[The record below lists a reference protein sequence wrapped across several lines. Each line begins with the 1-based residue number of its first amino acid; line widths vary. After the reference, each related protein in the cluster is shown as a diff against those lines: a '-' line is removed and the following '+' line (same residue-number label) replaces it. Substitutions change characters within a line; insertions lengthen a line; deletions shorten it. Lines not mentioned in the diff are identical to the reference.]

1 MTTGS
6 TDLAAMLATLEAT
19 VRPDE
24 YVFAVIDAGH
34 PVVALAAATIQ
45 EDEGLTVVLRR
56 ADADSRGIVYEFV
69 AAWLTLTV
77 HSSLEAVGLTAA
89 FSRALGEAGISCN
102 VLAGF
107 HHDHLLVPASERDRA
122 LEVVRALRGNPDK
135 AEPKSRAPRLHNL
148 PANLRQTYEFPAE

>member
-1 MTTGS
+1 VTGGS

-24 YVFAVIDAGH
+24 YVYAVVDAGH
-34 PVVALAAATIQ
+34 PAVPLAAATVA

-56 ADADSRGIVYEFV
+56 ADADSHAVPYDFV

-77 HSSLEAVGLTAA
+77 HSALEAVGLTAA
-89 FSRALGEAGISCN
+89 FARALGDAGISCN

-107 HHDHLLVPASERDRA
+107 HHDHLLVPAAEQARA
-122 LEVVRALRGNPDK
+122 LAVIRGLRD
-135 AEPKSRAPRLHNL
+135 A
-148 PANLRQTYEFPAE
+148 

>member
-1 MTTGS
+1 VTGGS

-24 YVFAVIDAGH
+24 YVYAVVVAGH
-34 PVVALAAATIQ
+34 PAVPLAAATVA

-56 ADADSRGIVYEFV
+56 ADADSHAVPYGFV

-89 FSRALGEAGISCN
+89 FSRALGDAGISCN

-107 HHDHLLVPASERDRA
+107 HHDHLLVPLAEQDRA
-122 LEVVRALRGNPDK
+122 LAVIRGLRG
-135 AEPKSRAPRLHNL
+135 A
-148 PANLRQTYEFPAE
+148 